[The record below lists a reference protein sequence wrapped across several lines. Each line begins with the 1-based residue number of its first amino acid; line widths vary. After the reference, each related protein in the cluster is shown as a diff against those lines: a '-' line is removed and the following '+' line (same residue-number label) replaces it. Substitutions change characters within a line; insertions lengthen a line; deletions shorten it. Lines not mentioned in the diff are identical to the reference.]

1 MACNCLYLKRFGIK
15 NSVISLLLV
24 LFSFVKVSAQHP
36 QDSAVNHNSTEQT
49 VAHAEEHATEAHGGA
64 EEKFNPSEMILEHIA
79 DAHDWH
85 LWGHTSIPLP
95 VILYTDK
102 GLEFFSSSKF
112 NHGHDAYQGNYN
124 YKIVHNKIKVVDA
137 EGNVIDADSKKVLDF
152 SITKNV
158 ASLLLSVTIIL
169 LLFLPLGKTYTKAG
183 IAAPKGRSSFLE
195 PLILFIRDEVARPN
209 LGSNYAKFMPF
220 LLTIFFFI
228 LINNALGLIPF
239 FPGGANVSGNIAFT
253 MVLALISFVI
263 ININGKKTYWKHV
276 FTPHVPG
283 WMYPLMV
290 PVEIIGLFTKPFA
303 LMIRLFANIT
313 GGHILILS
321 LVSLIFIFKTS
332 LIATVAVPFVV
343 FISVI
348 ELLVAF
354 LQAFIF
360 TMLVSLF
367 IGMAVEEPHGEEH
380 H

>member
-1 MACNCLYLKRFGIK
+1 
-15 NSVISLLLV
+15 
-24 LFSFVKVSAQHP
+24 
-36 QDSAVNHNSTEQT
+36 
-49 VAHAEEHATEAHGGA
+49 
-64 EEKFNPSEMILEHIA
+64 
-79 DAHDWH
+79 
-85 LWGHTSIPLP
+85 
-95 VILYTDK
+95 
-102 GLEFFSSSKF
+102 
-112 NHGHDAYQGNYN
+112 
-124 YKIVHNKIKVVDA
+124 
-137 EGNVIDADSKKVLDF
+137 
-152 SITKNV
+152 
-158 ASLLLSVTIIL
+158 
-169 LLFLPLGKTYTKAG
+169 
-183 IAAPKGRSSFLE
+183 
-195 PLILFIRDEVARPN
+195 
-209 LGSNYAKFMPF
+209 MPF